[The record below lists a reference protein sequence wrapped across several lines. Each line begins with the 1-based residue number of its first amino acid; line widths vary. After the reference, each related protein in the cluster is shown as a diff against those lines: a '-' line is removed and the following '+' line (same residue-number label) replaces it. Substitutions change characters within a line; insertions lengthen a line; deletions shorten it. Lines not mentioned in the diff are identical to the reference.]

1 MSIHEIHIS
10 EPWFSL
16 INFKLKTVEAR
27 ENKGD
32 IEKMNTG
39 DLIIF
44 FNTDLGWNRK
54 IVVEITKVHYYDNFQ
69 EYLEEEKLENC
80 FPGLETIEEGIKIC
94 GKYSKKL
101 EEEEKEEEKEKIKVK
116 AITIWNYGK
125 F

>member
-1 MSIHEIHIS
+1 MSIYEIHIS

-32 IEKMNTG
+32 IEKMNIG

-80 FPGLETIEEGIKIC
+80 FPGLETIEEGLKIC

-101 EEEEKEEEKEKIKVK
+101 EEEKEKKEVKVKVK